1 MYRLLSI
8 LMLVLAPCVHT
19 LSAVDKEGAL
29 TAAIEEVRQ
38 NLAAK
43 LGKTIPSINVL
54 INTPVGLYYTSAGQK
69 EFKNHA
75 ENKFPLCQ
83 QHQTFHGR
91 SHSQNATGWLA
102 QY

>member
-8 LMLVLAPCVHT
+8 MMLVLVPCVHT

-54 INTPVGLYYTSAGQK
+54 INTPAGCFGNRLSHLCGYDGK
-69 EFKNHA
+69 R
-75 ENKFPLCQ
+75 KF
-83 QHQTFHGR
+83 HRG
-91 SHSQNATGWLA
+91 NAGGIVSIRLA
-102 QY
+102 RP